1 MIDKPNLS
9 ESEIQQN
16 YEEFLEILPKH
27 FKGERL
33 KKLEKMYGED
43 AFGSELATAPAS
55 MCSHYH
61 NCFPGGYLLH
71 INNVLNGA
79 FVQKK
84 AYEMMG
90 ANMDFTDEELA
101 FAAIHHD
108 LGKLGSPGEGTYYL
122 PQDEDWKSRKGELY
136 KMNPNIQYVEVPQ
149 RAIFNLQYYGIKIT
163 LKESLGIL
171 LSDGMYSEASQK
183 YLKTF
188 NKDMYLR
195 SNLPRIVH
203 AADYMAT
210 RGEFDRFMS
219 GVSNDLFNPTS

>member
-1 MIDKPNLS
+1 M
-9 ESEIQQN
+9 
-16 YEEFLEILPKH
+16 
-27 FKGERL
+27 
-33 KKLEKMYGED
+33 
-43 AFGSELATAPAS
+43 
-55 MCSHYH
+55 
-61 NCFPGGYLLH
+61 
-71 INNVLNGA
+71 
-79 FVQKK
+79 
-84 AYEMMG
+84 
-90 ANMDFTDEELA
+90 
-101 FAAIHHD
+101 
-108 LGKLGSPGEGTYYL
+108 GKLGSPGEGTYYL

-149 RAIFNLQYYGIKIT
+149 RVIFNLQYYGIKIT

-195 SNLPRIVH
+195 GNLPRIVH